1 MCGQLSVVGMK
12 ALFLYIF
19 VRGIFFFLLLSGS
32 YQWPADVCLI
42 SQSGKLYLLEQRE
55 EIRQQWG
62 TASVDASSSVPLP
75 AACGILRDKRWL
87 FILHG
92 FFKFLMDS
100 IISVLFLHT
109 IFRMFRMNILAF
121 VVSWAFCCAFSVTVG
136 LMERDDQWEKRIV
149 YCRLGDQ
156 QQQNYHQVY
165 LGVRCAVCSV
175 EFMVN
180 CLHCLLCSN
189 SRLWKSMEV

>member
-121 VVSWAFCCAFSVTVG
+121 VVS
-136 LMERDDQWEKRIV
+136 
-149 YCRLGDQ
+149 
-156 QQQNYHQVY
+156 
-165 LGVRCAVCSV
+165 
-175 EFMVN
+175 
-180 CLHCLLCSN
+180 
-189 SRLWKSMEV
+189 